1 VNYIEN
7 HEKGMKHEK
16 KKPENR
22 IKKERKWSTIWNDGW
37 KIHIWL

>member
-1 VNYIEN
+1 VCEIRIVGNIIVVGYIKY

-22 IKKERKWSTIWNDGW
+22 IKI
-37 KIHIWL
+37 